1 MVVQGQLAAV
11 TDHPY
16 IGLSKGPEPPLERFK
31 RADPELNS
39 MPRYE
44 DILHVDQ
51 RTAELSRARQSL
63 LEEIEAIMFYDE
75 RASATKDETLKAVM
89 KHNRDDEKE
98 HFSLLLEWLRRND
111 PELERELR
119 ENLFSK
125 KPMENLGD

>member
-1 MVVQGQLAAV
+1 
-11 TDHPY
+11 
-16 IGLSKGPEPPLERFK
+16 
-31 RADPELNS
+31 

-44 DILHVDQ
+44 DISHVDQ